1 MGSAL
6 LAKRRAQ
13 HLGGV
18 CAIGLVCVGI
28 YFNTLNAPFVFDD
41 LPNIKDNRAIR
52 ITQLDFDSLRVA
64 GLQSRSRNRPVANVS
79 FALNYYFG
87 DYDVRG
93 YRIVNVIIHFI
104 NGILVYALATI
115 LFRLACRIPDQA
127 KPALGEASIPAASLL
142 AALIFTAHPLQTQS
156 VTYVVQRMNSLAVA
170 FYLLALLLYLLGRSR
185 QIAWKRWLLWAVGF
199 ASWVLALGSK
209 QIAATLPLIVFLVE
223 WFFHRDLSPAWLRR
237 NVAYPVIAAVLLALV
252 AYVYLRIPSFGYE
265 SRDFTMGGRI
275 LTQFRVVTF
284 YVSLLLFPAPSRL
297 NLVHEFTTS
306 RTLIEPI
313 ATLTSLVFLAGL
325 AALGVALGRR
335 QRLLSFCILWFFV
348 NLVIESSFIG
358 LEMAFEH
365 RLYLP
370 VFGSSLAASY
380 LLFGLLSDRR
390 AAAVSIAALV
400 VVALAGAA
408 HVRNRVWRDPVTLW
422 ADVVTKSPGRA
433 RARSNFAIA
442 LFERG
447 DVERAIEQFAE
458 ARRLDPDYRQVSDN
472 VARAHNNIGTIRVKE
487 GRFGEAIAHYRE
499 ALRINPTLRATSN
512 SLAWML
518 ATCGDDRLRDPAESI
533 RLSEAGARETN
544 SRDPAILDT
553 LAAGYAAAGRF
564 EEAIRT
570 AQQAMDLSAQLGQHA
585 RTAEI
590 RKHLSLYRR
599 NRPYVD
605 PILNRRVRPGSSR
618 SRGRNEP

>member
-6 LAKRRAQ
+6 LAKHHAQ

-18 CAIGLVCVGI
+18 FAIGLLCVGI
-28 YFNTLNAPFVFDD
+28 YFNTLDAPFVFDD
-41 LPNIKDNRAIR
+41 LTNIKDNPAIR
-52 ITQLDFDSLRVA
+52 ITQLDFDSLRAA
-64 GLQSRSRNRPVANVS
+64 GLESRSRSRPVANAS

-115 LFRLACRIPDQA
+115 FFRLTQRIPDQA
-127 KPALGEASIPAASLL
+127 KPVLGEASIPAASLFS
-142 AALIFTAHPLQTQS
+142 ALVFTAHPLQTQS
-156 VTYVVQRMNSLAVA
+156 VTYVVQRMNSMAVA
-170 FYLLALLLYLLGRSR
+170 FYLLALLLYLVGRNR
-185 QIAWKRWLLWAVGF
+185 QIPWKRWLLWSVGF

-209 QIAATLPLIVFLVE
+209 QIAATLPVIVLLVE
-223 WFFHRDLSPAWLRR
+223 WFFHRDLSLAWLRR
-237 NVAYPVIAAVLLALV
+237 NVRYPLIAAVLLALV
-252 AYVYLRIPSFGYE
+252 AYAYLRTPSFGYE
-265 SRDFTMGGRI
+265 ARDFTMGERI
-275 LTQFRVVTF
+275 LTQFRVVTH

-313 ATLTSLVFLAGL
+313 TTLTSLLFLAGL
-325 AALGVALGRR
+325 AALAVVLARAR
-335 QRLLSFCILWFFV
+335 RLLSFCILWFFV

-358 LEMAFEH
+358 LEIAFEH

-370 VFGSSLAASY
+370 AFGFSLVASY
-380 LLFGLLSDRR
+380 LLFGLLSARR

-422 ADVVTKSPGRA
+422 ADVVAKSPGLA
-433 RARSNFAIA
+433 RARSNFANA
-442 LFERG
+442 LFQRG

-458 ARRLDPDYRQVSDN
+458 AQRLDPDYRQVSDN
-472 VARAHNNIGTIRVKE
+472 LAKAHNNVGTMRVKE
-487 GRFGEAIAHYRE
+487 GRFGEAITHYRE
-499 ALRINPTLRATSN
+499 ALRVNPSLRATSN

-518 ATCGDDRLRDPAESI
+518 ATCGDERLRDPGESI
-533 RLSEAGARETN
+533 RLSEASARETN
-544 SRDPAILDT
+544 FRDPAILDT

-570 AQQAMDLSAQLGQHA
+570 GRQAVDLTAQSGQRA
-585 RTAEI
+585 RAAEI
-590 RKHLSLYRR
+590 RKRLSLYRR

-605 PILNRRVRPGSSR
+605 PILNR
-618 SRGRNEP
+618 